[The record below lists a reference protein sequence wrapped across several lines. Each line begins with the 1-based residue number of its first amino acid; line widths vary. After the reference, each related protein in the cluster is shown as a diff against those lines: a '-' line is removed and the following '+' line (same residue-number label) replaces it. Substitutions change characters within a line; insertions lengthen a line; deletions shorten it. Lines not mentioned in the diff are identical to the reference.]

1 MPQNLPINLNNSSF
15 SKPQVS
21 AHAQNFATTQLQQ
34 KKDIVAAKTS
44 MDRVIKSNT
53 NQGPLSSISRLGQNN
68 KSTSVSHGSRN
79 VEDNDDSMRDEI
91 RDRLRFQHIRQ
102 MMKDKKNN
110 IDDKK

>member
-34 KKDIVAAKTS
+34 KKDIVGAKIS
-44 MDRVIKSNT
+44 MDRVIKSSSSK
-53 NQGPLSSISRLGQNN
+53 GPLSSISRIGQNN
-68 KSTSVSHGSRN
+68 KSTSVSHGSGNAEESDEN
-79 VEDNDDSMRDEI
+79 VRDEI

-110 IDDKK
+110 PDDKI